1 MGITA
6 MKIGTRLGMSFGGVL
21 ALMMTLAGVSVW
33 RYAAL
38 GGIGERMVNEDWPR
52 TEAISVIDATTR
64 DNAARTMQLFIAQDK
79 EEAAAIYKRIEA
91 NKKTISDAIAR
102 LEKLSDSQEDS
113 AAVMAIK
120 EARGRYVAS
129 FSKVG
134 KLLEAENRTEAARI
148 MAGETLPLLEALEVQ
163 IKARWEHQEKDVE
176 DGGREMKSAIRS
188 DSLLLLG
195 LGCFA
200 LVVGIVLSA
209 VLTRSITGPMN
220 RAVVMAQTVAGG
232 DLTGSIEVHG
242 NDECAKLLHALKHM
256 NGSLTTIVG
265 QVRAGAHAI
274 AAASSQVKNG
284 NLDLSARTEAQAS
297 ALEETASSIEEL
309 TGAVQH
315 NAENAQHANRLAK
328 AASDVAL
335 RGGDVVT
342 QVVGTMSS
350 IKESSAKI
358 VDIIAVIDGIAF
370 QTNILALNAAVEAA
384 RAGEQGRGFAV
395 VASEVRNLAQRSA
408 SAAREIK
415 ALIGDSVE
423 KVKAG
428 TTLVDQ
434 AGSTMSEIVDSIK
447 RVTLIMDEIA
457 LASHEQTSGIEQIRQ
472 AIGQMDHV
480 TQKNASQV
488 EEAAVA
494 ADSLN
499 TQANGLAELVGVFKM
514 NGAASAQRMPSIE
527 VPEMSGKVTYLREHD
542 NKRRLMSNSRV
553 PALNA

>member
-1 MGITA
+1 
-6 MKIGTRLGMSFGGVL
+6 MSFGVVL
-21 ALMMTLAGVSVW
+21 TLMMTLAGVSVS

-38 GGIGERMVNEDWPR
+38 GNLGERMVNEDWPR

-64 DNAARTMQLFIAQDK
+64 DNAARTMQLFIAQNK
-79 EEAAAIYKRIEA
+79 EETAAIYKRIDA

-113 AAVMAIK
+113 AAAMAIK
-120 EARGRYVAS
+120 EARTRYVES

-134 KLLEAENRTEAARI
+134 KLLEEENRPEAARI
-148 MAGETLPLLEALEVQ
+148 MAGETLPLLEALELQ
-163 IKARWEHQEKDVE
+163 IKTRWEHQEKDVE

-195 LGCFA
+195 LGSFA
-200 LVVGIVLSA
+200 LVAGIVLSA
-209 VLTRSITGPMN
+209 MLTRSITVPMN

-232 DLTGSIEVHG
+232 DLTSCIDVHG
-242 NDECAKLLHALKHM
+242 NDECAKLLHALTHM

-274 AAASSQVKNG
+274 AAASNQVRNG

-315 NAENAQHANRLAK
+315 NAENAQHANQLAK
-328 AASDVAL
+328 AASDVAM
-335 RGGDVVT
+335 RGGGVVM
-342 QVVGTMSS
+342 QVVDTMSS

-434 AGSTMSEIVDSIK
+434 AGSTMSEMVGSIK

-480 TQKNASQV
+480 TQKNAAQV

-514 NGAASAQRMPSIE
+514 NDVFSAQKMHSTE
-527 VPEMSGKVTYLREHD
+527 MPEMNSKIKFLRAHD
-542 NKRRLMSNSRV
+542 HNRRLESNSRV
-553 PALNA
+553 PALKA